1 MIKTCFKSFI
11 AVLMLLCIHSAN
23 AELIKTFEDG
33 WDCLPE
39 LKEVVE
45 TIEELDSYKYEI
57 NNCVRES
64 KLDQL
69 VSEMKDILEEALSQ
83 LEDINTDR
91 EFETVL
97 DED

>member
-1 MIKTCFKSFI
+1 M
-11 AVLMLLCIHSAN
+11 
-23 AELIKTFEDG
+23 LIKTFEDG

-45 TIEELDSYKYEI
+45 TIEELDNYKYEI
-57 NNCVRES
+57 NNCVRVTE
-64 KLDQL
+64 LAEM
-69 VSEMKDILEEALSQ
+69 VSEMKNILEEALSQ
-83 LEDINTDR
+83 LDDINTDR

>member
-1 MIKTCFKSFI
+1 M
-11 AVLMLLCIHSAN
+11 
-23 AELIKTFEDG
+23 LIKTFEDG

-45 TIEELDSYKYEI
+45 TIEELDTYKYEI
-57 NNCVRES
+57 NNCVRVTE
-64 KLDQL
+64 LEQM
-69 VSEMKDILEEALSQ
+69 VSEMKDILEEALNQ
-83 LEDINTDR
+83 LEDINTDI